1 MRDDDLQERI
11 TRHLFE
17 VLSELRVCVTRMARV
32 LPLYEELLPEGA
44 GPPYRAALTR
54 LRGAAPVMLP
64 GAVHLEMAR
73 DLGPDWS
80 GLFRMFTDR
89 PVALAT
95 HGQVHRA
102 VWHDGREVAVKLQ
115 FPGAR
120 QALEYDLGQ
129 LDRLSPLTAVL
140 LPGAGSVSAGLL
152 AVLARELDTGREAEG
167 QRAFAAAFAGDP
179 DFRVPAVVAQAG
191 SCLVTEWLGGRPLV
205 AVARSGTRTERDRA
219 SLLLFRFALAAP
231 ARCGLVH
238 LDPDPANF
246 RLLPDGRLGVLD
258 FGAVGAPH
266 PPALGRLTRTAAGGR
281 LPRIVAAARS
291 HGLAAGGT
299 DADLRPFAALLR
311 SLTAFVREDTFTFSP
326 RWVADRV
333 NEATTPAMLTAA
345 RHLTLPADYRQT
357 AHVLPALLAVLGAL
371 GGSGRFRDEAAAHLP
386 GFA

>member
-32 LPLYEELLPEGA
+32 LPLYEELLPDGA
-44 GPPYRAALTR
+44 GPSYREALVR

-64 GAVHLEMAR
+64 GAVHQALAH

-80 GLFRMFTDR
+80 GLFRSFADR

-102 VWHDGREVAVKLQ
+102 VWHDGREVAVKIQ

-120 QALEYDLGQ
+120 QALAHDLGQ
-129 LDRLSPLTAVL
+129 LDRLSPLAAVL
-140 LPGAGSVSAGLL
+140 LPRVGSVASGLL
-152 AVLARELDTGREAEG
+152 AVLARELDYANEAKG
-167 QRAFAAAFAGDP
+167 QRAFAAAFSGDP
-179 DFRVPAVVAQAG
+179 DFRIPAVVAQAG
-191 SCLVTEWLGGRPLV
+191 ACLVTEWLGGSPLV
-205 AVARSGTRTERDRA
+205 AVARRGTRAERDRA

-246 RLLPDGRLGVLD
+246 RLMPDGRLGVLD
-258 FGAVGAPH
+258 FGAVGPPH
-266 PPALGRLTRTAAGGR
+266 PSELGALLRTAAGGR
-281 LPRIVAAARS
+281 LPRIVAAARA
-291 HGLAAGGT
+291 HGFAPSGT

-311 SLTAFVREDTFTFSP
+311 SMTAFVREDAFAFSP

-333 NEATTPAMLTAA
+333 GEATAPAMLTAA
-345 RHLTLPADYRQT
+345 RHLALPQPYLQT
-357 AHVLPALLAVLGAL
+357 AHVMPALLAVLGAL
-371 GGSGRFRDEAAAHLP
+371 GGSGSFRDEAAAYLP